1 MTFAG
6 ADNPL
11 MSSNRPTA
19 MMITAAST
27 IPRGSELRANSGSNV
42 SISRATAK
50 ATRNPT
56 NIASPPTAGIGR
68 VCTVRSFGS
77 YIQCRHVASRRTSG
91 VTANVTRQATAPT
104 IR

>member
-1 MTFAG
+1 
-6 ADNPL
+6 
-11 MSSNRPTA
+11 

-27 IPRGSELRANSGSNV
+27 MPRGSELRAKSGSNV

-56 NIASPPTAGIGR
+56 NIASPPIAGIGW
-68 VCTVRSFGS
+68 VCTVRSLGS
-77 YIQCRHVASRRTSG
+77 YSQCRHRASRPTSG
-91 VTANVTRQATAPT
+91 VSERTSPRTATAPT